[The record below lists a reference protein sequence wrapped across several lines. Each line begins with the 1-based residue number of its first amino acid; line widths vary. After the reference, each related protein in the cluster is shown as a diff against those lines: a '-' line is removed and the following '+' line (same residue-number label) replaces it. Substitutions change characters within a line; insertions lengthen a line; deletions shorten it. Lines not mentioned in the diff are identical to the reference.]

1 MEVVLLAGLIL
12 LNGLFAMS
20 ELALITARRSK
31 LTLLAEAGDPA
42 AAAAIRLGEDPTRF
56 LSTIQIGITSIG
68 ILSGIVGEAALAEPL
83 SEWMRSFG
91 VEAKLSNILSTGL
104 VVIVITYFAIVIG
117 ELVPKR
123 LGQMHPEGVARVVAR
138 PMEVLAMLA
147 RPFVVLL
154 TKSTDSILRLLGKEN
169 STASAV
175 TEEEIHAL
183 LAEGSEAG
191 VIEHSEHQMV
201 RNVFRLDERQI
212 GSLMIPR
219 ADIVY
224 LDANLGQD
232 ENVERAIESEH
243 SRYPVCRGGLDNVLG
258 IVTSKQLLVQVL
270 KGGRINLTK
279 DVHPNVFVPETLTGM
294 ALLEHFRASGTH
306 MVLVVDEYGVVQGL
320 VTLQDVLEAVTG
332 EFKSLNQEDSW
343 AVQRDDGS
351 WLLDGLIPIPELKD
365 RLKLNHVPD
374 ENRGRY
380 HTLSGLM
387 MWLLG
392 RLPQTADVALW
403 EGWRWE
409 VVDLDGKRVDKV
421 LATKIAPE
429 QRAQSKPDQTS

>member
-191 VIEHSEHQMV
+191 VIEHS
-201 RNVFRLDERQI
+201 
-212 GSLMIPR
+212 
-219 ADIVY
+219 
-224 LDANLGQD
+224 
-232 ENVERAIESEH
+232 
-243 SRYPVCRGGLDNVLG
+243 
-258 IVTSKQLLVQVL
+258 
-270 KGGRINLTK
+270 
-279 DVHPNVFVPETLTGM
+279 
-294 ALLEHFRASGTH
+294 
-306 MVLVVDEYGVVQGL
+306 
-320 VTLQDVLEAVTG
+320 
-332 EFKSLNQEDSW
+332 
-343 AVQRDDGS
+343 
-351 WLLDGLIPIPELKD
+351 
-365 RLKLNHVPD
+365 
-374 ENRGRY
+374 
-380 HTLSGLM
+380 
-387 MWLLG
+387 
-392 RLPQTADVALW
+392 
-403 EGWRWE
+403 
-409 VVDLDGKRVDKV
+409 
-421 LATKIAPE
+421 
-429 QRAQSKPDQTS
+429 